1 MDYSDSN
8 DFSTMQE
15 EAIKRVREMQQ
26 RSRNIV
32 GGEESS
38 PPPIPPANTPN
49 RESTTAN
56 TNQSQENKN
65 NTPNLQSLLGGILGG
80 TGGNKE
86 LFSISNIKIDEEK
99 ALIGMLI
106 YILHKNGADIK
117 LLLALGYLLL

>member
-1 MDYSDSN
+1 MDYSETS

-26 RSRNIV
+26 RSKSIV
-32 GGEESS
+32 GGEENAS
-38 PPPIPPANTPN
+38 PPPPPSTPHS
-49 RESTTAN
+49 EPTTPP
-56 TNQSQENKN
+56 NQQHKETQSS
-65 NTPNLQSLLGGILGG
+65 TPNLQSILGGLLGGSGG
-80 TGGNKE
+80 SKE

-106 YILHKNGADIK
+106 YILHKNGADVK

>member
-1 MDYSDSN
+1 MDYSESS

-26 RSRNIV
+26 RSKSIV
-32 GGEESS
+32 GGEKNAAPPPPPSTPHSEPTS
-38 PPPIPPANTPN
+38 PPKQQQKETQNG
-49 RESTTAN
+49 
-56 TNQSQENKN
+56 
-65 NTPNLQSLLGGILGG
+65 NTPNLQSILGGLLGGSGG
-80 TGGNKE
+80 SKE

-106 YILHKNGADIK
+106 YILHKNGADVK